1 MVKGP
6 INQRFRAMFLL
17 FIATLSWAASF
28 PAYKH
33 LLVKLDPLSLQMW
46 RFLLAAGLII
56 LFRSREL
63 KKIFRRDVVIP
74 GFLLGGVLWVGYTVQ
89 AFGIKW
95 TSASHAAFLT
105 ALLILFGP
113 LFYRLMTGRRFRPI
127 YFGLWFLALVGIGL
141 LTIRDWRWSWGWG
154 DTLCVVGAIAF
165 GLEMVMVDRWARV
178 DIVRP
183 LTFTLLFVIAIFT
196 AMICVVSGQSLDQIR
211 ALNGV
216 DWVALLGLALFP
228 SWLAFEW
235 QLDAQP
241 YLQTPAATLIYAME
255 PLLATLIAYWWVNES
270 LQWIQ
275 WIGAV
280 CVVLAL
286 LGSQRFPIFS
296 DAQCEIH
303 PFEPADF
310 FSLPEDADA
319 RRAGLL
325 RDSHQ

>member
-1 MVKGP
+1 MMNGTVNP
-6 INQRFRAMFLL
+6 RFRAMLLL

-33 LLVKLDPLSLQMW
+33 LLVKLDPMALQMW

-56 LFRSREL
+56 TFRYREVM
-63 KKIFRRDVVIP
+63 KTFRRDVMIP
-74 GFLLGGVLWVGYTVQ
+74 GLFLGVVLWVGYTVQ

-113 LFYRLMTGRRFRPI
+113 LFYRIMSGRRFRPI

-141 LTIRDWRWSWGWG
+141 LTIRNWHWSWGWG

-165 GLEMVMVDRWARV
+165 GLEMVMVDRWARANN
-178 DIVRP
+178 VRP
-183 LTFTLLFVIAIFT
+183 LTFTLLFVIALFT
-196 AMICVVSGQSLDQIR
+196 AIICLISGQSLHQIR
-211 ALNGV
+211 TLNGV
-216 DWVALLGLALFP
+216 DWVALMGLALFP

-255 PLLATLIAYWWVNES
+255 PLLATLIAYWWVDES
-270 LQWIQ
+270 LQWVQ
-275 WIGAV
+275 WIGAL

-286 LGSQRFPIFS
+286 LGSQRFPIFA
-296 DAQCEIH
+296 DAPVEIH
-303 PFEPADF
+303 TFGSIDV
-310 FSLPEDADA
+310 FSMQGSTDSET
-319 RRAGLL
+319 AGLL
-325 RDSHQ
+325 EDSHR